1 MRKLTLVGFILVG
14 CTVSTIANE
23 QIRAQALGA
32 VITYVGLAGQC
43 GDQFPDRDLLA
54 DAQADAPV
62 TLEAGGYAVDEID
75 AAVTEAEAAAAALA
89 KIEPAVCKTLI
100 ESIET
105 GRDSLH
111 QRLKD
116 GR

>member
-1 MRKLTLVGFILVG
+1 MRKLALIGFIVFG
-14 CTVSTIANE
+14 CTVATTASE
-23 QIRAQALGA
+23 QTRAQALGA

-43 GDQFPDRDLLA
+43 GEQFPDRDLLA
-54 DAQADAPV
+54 DARADAPV
-62 TLEAGGYAVDEID
+62 TLEAGGYVGNEID
-75 AAVTEAEAAAAALA
+75 AAVEEAEAAAAELA
-89 KIEPAVCKTLI
+89 KIEPAICKTFI

-116 GR
+116 ER